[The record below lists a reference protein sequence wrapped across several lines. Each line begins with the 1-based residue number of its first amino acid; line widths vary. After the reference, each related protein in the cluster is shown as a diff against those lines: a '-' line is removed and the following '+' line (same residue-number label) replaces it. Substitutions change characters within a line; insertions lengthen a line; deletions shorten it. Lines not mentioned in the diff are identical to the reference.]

1 MGMFEWLNGSEID
14 IANLFIHILHFK
26 FSLYRMDY
34 VNLGC
39 CALAF
44 VLYLNTLGADFV
56 YDDR

>member
-1 MGMFEWLNGSEID
+1 MKMILKYSQINIYILSFVC
-14 IANLFIHILHFK
+14 FIPE
-26 FSLYRMDY
+26 MDY

-44 VLYLNTLGADFV
+44 ILYINTLNAGFV

>member
-1 MGMFEWLNGSEID
+1 MKSAFF
-14 IANLFIHILHFK
+14 A
-26 FSLYRMDY
+26 LYRMDY

-44 VLYLNTLGADFV
+44 VLYLNTLNAGFV